1 MAKQKPYQQPQP
13 KKPQTQQSS
22 KKEVP
27 LMQAQYSGAGK
38 ASGDIVTRNLPLLAI
53 LAITFIAFAPSLN
66 HEFVNWDDD
75 VNILTN
81 AVLKRDFSFQ
91 QIIDI
96 FQQNVIGAYNPLTIF
111 TFAIEKALFGMK
123 DLPYYVHLNN
133 ILLHLGCV
141 YFVYRI
147 GQEMGLS
154 KWSTVLLTALFAIH
168 PMRVESV
175 VWATERKDV
184 LFGIF
189 FLASCWRYVKYLKS
203 EHYTGLKNKYLIQ
216 TLILFAIGLFAKIQM
231 VTLPLS
237 LLAFDYYYKRP
248 LKFNLI
254 LEKWVFWLGSL
265 AIGLVNVFS
274 LISFKT
280 IGTTKVDYSILDRLC
295 IGAYAFVVYVGKLIF
310 PWRMLPLYPYEAK
323 LPTEVYAAPLGFFV
337 AAGLLWWAYKQN
349 WRVVVFGWVFFF
361 VNFIFVS
368 QIVGAGQAYIAD
380 RFTYISYFGGFFILV
395 KLMEGHLAKTSIKA
409 AFIVYLILCFSM
421 TYTQVGIWKNSET
434 LWTHEL
440 QYYKNAA
447 VPWNNRGIYYR
458 ESGQNDKAIADFNE
472 SIKLAPNAA
481 AYNSRGKVYFET
493 KKYAEAMSDYTNAI
507 KIEPK
512 LAEAYANRAAVY
524 GTINNVEAAIKDIN
538 IALELEP
545 KNINALVNRGTAY
558 LATKQY
564 DLAIRDL
571 SKVIELEPNHQNAH
585 LNRSL
590 VYKGLGQHEKALADA
605 VKYVNINPKNAGMWM
620 ECALAKRKLNRCAEA
635 MKDYEEALKIDG
647 RFGDAYL
654 ERAKCHIALGNRGAA
669 KADAQTAKQLGVP
682 VDPALLQ

>member
-1 MAKQKPYQQPQP
+1 MAKQKPYQQQQP
-13 KKPQTQQSS
+13 KKPQTQQPA
-22 KKEVP
+22 KKAP
-27 LMQAQYSGAGK
+27 PQYSSTEK
-38 ASGDIVTRNLPLLAI
+38 ASGDIVTRNLPLLAV
-53 LAITFIAFAPSLN
+53 LAITFAVFAPSLS

-75 VNILTN
+75 VNILKN
-81 AVLKRDFSFQ
+81 AVLMRDFSFQ

-123 DLPYYVHLNN
+123 ELPYYVHLNN

-147 GQEMGLS
+147 GQEMALS
-154 KWSTVLLTALFAIH
+154 KWSTLLFAALFAIH

-189 FLASCWRYVKYLKS
+189 FLASCLCYVKYLKS
-203 EHYTGLKNKYLIQ
+203 NDYTGLKNKYFVQSLIF
-216 TLILFAIGLFAKIQM
+216 FAIGLFAKIQM

-254 LEKWVFWLGSL
+254 LEKWAFWLGSL

-274 LISFKT
+274 LIGFKT
-280 IGTTKVDYSILDRLC
+280 IGTTKVAYTLLDRMC
-295 IGAYAFVVYVGKLIF
+295 IGAFAFMVYIGKLIF
-310 PWRMLPLYPYEAK
+310 PWRMLPLYPYESK
-323 LPTEVYAAPLGFFV
+323 LPTEIYIAPLFFL
-337 AAGLLWWAYKQN
+337 AAVGLLWWAFKKD

-368 QIVGAGQAYIAD
+368 QIVGAGQAFIAD
-380 RFTYISYFGGFFILV
+380 RFTYIPYLGGFFILV
-395 KLMEGHLAKTSIKA
+395 KLTEGYLEKTSVKI
-409 AFIVYLILCFSM
+409 AFFAYLILCLSM
-421 TYTQVGIWKNSET
+421 TYAQVGTWKNSEV
-434 LWTHEL
+434 LWTNVL

-458 ESGQNDKAIADFNE
+458 ESGQNDKAVADFNE

-481 AYNSRGKVYFET
+481 AFNSRGKVYFET
-493 KKYAEAMSDYTNAI
+493 KKYNEAMSDYTEAI
-507 KIEPK
+507 KLEPK

-524 GTINNVEAAIKDIN
+524 GTLNNVDAAIKDIN

-545 KNINALVNRGTAY
+545 TNINALVNRGTAY
-558 LATKQY
+558 LAIKNY
-564 DLAIRDL
+564 DLAIKDL
-571 SKVIELEPNHQNAH
+571 SKVIEIEPNHQNAH

-590 VYKGLGQHEKALADA
+590 VFKGLGQHEKALADA
-605 VKYVNINPKNAGMWM
+605 EKYVSLNPKNLGMWL
-620 ECALAKRKLNRCAEA
+620 ECALAKRKLNRCADA
-635 MKDYEEALKIDG
+635 MKDYEEALKIDA
-647 RFGDAYL
+647 RVGDVYL
-654 ERAKCHIALGNRGAA
+654 ERAKCNMALGNRSAA
-669 KADAQTAKQLGVP
+669 KDDALMAQKLGLQVGAD
-682 VDPALLQ
+682 LLQ